1 MNGGGGYQSLH
12 FASVGRGVLERG
24 VWGLIWGWGQGGGG
38 VGGDQEDADLV
49 LDQQELGLPR
59 ETVMKRIFEM
69 KLVGEQLGEILEQV
83 KTKPVWIT
91 DEGVDVAVMISP
103 ELFEALVEAE
113 EDLEDIAAVAE
124 ALKDKTPGIPWEQ
137 VKKYIDLKD

>member
-1 MNGGGGYQSLH
+1 M
-12 FASVGRGVLERG
+12 
-24 VWGLIWGWGQGGGG
+24 GLIWGWGQGGGG

>member
-1 MNGGGGYQSLH
+1 MGG
-12 FASVGRGVLERG
+12 FWD
-24 VWGLIWGWGQGGGG
+24 WGKLGDD

-59 ETVMKRIFEM
+59 ETVMKRILEM

-113 EDLEDIAAVAE
+113 EELEDIAAVDE

-137 VKKYIDLKD
+137 VKKYLDLKD